1 MRDYMRCFPKAG
13 FQTNSFSANHE
24 KYYYYY
30 YYYKSLSPRLVLK
43 VRQEINC
50 PQNYAYCFLVKAL

>member
-1 MRDYMRCFPKAG
+1 MTDYMRCFPKAE
-13 FQTNSFSANHE
+13 FQTRSFSANHE
-24 KYYYYY
+24 KYYY